1 MGREK
6 KYTFVLQVCNL
17 MHPYLTVLVNLV
29 GLTSEEIQYVCPE
42 MAFVGM
48 KPNLIPGTVILYT
61 LKHVQEAKAQ
71 SL

>member
-1 MGREK
+1 
-6 KYTFVLQVCNL
+6 
-17 MHPYLTVLVNLV
+17 
-29 GLTSEEIQYVCPE
+29 

-71 SL
+71 SLLGKNPQLNSWEVHVMFAMYMIALKQSKWFF